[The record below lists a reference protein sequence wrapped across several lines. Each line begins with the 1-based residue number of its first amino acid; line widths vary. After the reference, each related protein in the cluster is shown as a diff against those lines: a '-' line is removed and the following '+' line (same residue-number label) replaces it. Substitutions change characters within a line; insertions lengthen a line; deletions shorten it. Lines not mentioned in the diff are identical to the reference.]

1 MSSSITRVLAFP
13 DAGGGSA
20 MRTARAR
27 AASLQA
33 ACVGAADSICH
44 RPCWVGLPR
53 VRFTKLYRLHN
64 THAHSAAA
72 EPANTTSPRN
82 RPRTTRWVGRIAAS
96 SLAIAPLQRECRH
109 ARRAAI
115 IVSFPSERR
124 SPLLFSARV
133 SPRRT
138 VALAHSPAASPSA
151 CTSAC
156 RGSSAGRRKV
166 GLEADDVRCR
176 RQLLL

>member
-44 RPCWVGLPR
+44 RPCWVGLPG

-72 EPANTTSPRN
+72 EVANVIRHKRVNEIVRS
-82 RPRTTRWVGRIAAS
+82 ALM
-96 SLAIAPLQRECRH
+96 LAPP
-109 ARRAAI
+109 
-115 IVSFPSERR
+115 V
-124 SPLLFSARV
+124 
-133 SPRRT
+133 
-138 VALAHSPAASPSA
+138 
-151 CTSAC
+151 
-156 RGSSAGRRKV
+156 
-166 GLEADDVRCR
+166 D
-176 RQLLL
+176 